1 MDMIPSSIPTSL
13 LILLLASGWGCAHVA
28 AVGPPTAAP
37 FFQLA
42 SEDRAQLATIASELD
57 TLASECA
64 AEGVCEDRVHFARA
78 LVSLFENREAARASF
93 EQVVNLYPSS
103 LVAASSAL
111 WLQLLR
117 NDNLAVPSDTPQ
129 QRILLDL
136 TAQSVREWLARQ
148 SVGPRSQTKPGGFPK
163 AGIVQALSKQ
173 VQEREK
179 RIAEL
184 RAQLDALKL
193 IDQEQQ
199 DRHRKMRAPISVLP
213 KDEIRP

>member
-1 MDMIPSSIPTSL
+1 MITRHIRTAVYL
-13 LILLLASGWGCAHVA
+13 LLLASLSGCATPPSS
-28 AVGPPTAAP
+28 AVHTAKP
-37 FFQLA
+37 FFQPTSEDTIQLA
-42 SEDRAQLATIASELD
+42 SFASELD
-57 TLASECA
+57 TLAIECA

-78 LVSLFENREAARASF
+78 LVALFENREAARASF

-103 LVAASSAL
+103 PVAASSAL

-117 NDNLAVPSDTPQ
+117 NDHLAVPSDTPHQ
-129 QRILLDL
+129 HVLLDL

-213 KDEIRP
+213 KEESRP

>member
-1 MDMIPSSIPTSL
+1 L
-13 LILLLASGWGCAHVA
+13 WGCATHPSS
-28 AVGPPTAAP
+28 AVHTAKP
-37 FFQLA
+37 FFQPSSEDTIQLA
-42 SEDRAQLATIASELD
+42 SLASELD

-64 AEGVCEDRVHFARA
+64 AEGVCEDRVHFTRA

-93 EQVVNLYPSS
+93 EQVVNLYPLSP
-103 LVAASSAL
+103 VAASSAL

-117 NDNLAVPSDTPQ
+117 NDHLAMPSDTPQ
-129 QRILLDL
+129 QRILLEL
-136 TAQSVREWLARQ
+136 TAQSVREWLGRQ
-148 SVGPRSQTKPGGFPK
+148 SIGPRSQTKPGGFPK
-163 AGIVQALSKQ
+163 FGIVQALSKQ

-213 KDEIRP
+213 KDEIPP

>member
-1 MDMIPSSIPTSL
+1 L
-13 LILLLASGWGCAHVA
+13 WGCATHPSS
-28 AVGPPTAAP
+28 AVHTAKP
-37 FFQLA
+37 FFQPSSEDTIQLA
-42 SEDRAQLATIASELD
+42 SLASELD

-199 DRHRKMRAPISVLP
+199 DRHRKTRAPISVLP